1 MANLDLCFTPASEL
15 ARLIRS
21 KELSPVEVVTNALER
36 IDAVNPSINAFCF
49 VYAEEAMAKARR
61 AEAALGRGRPLGPL
75 HGVPVA
81 LKDSTPIEGKTTT
94 SGSRVF
100 EHWVADRD
108 SVIVERLRAAGAIIL
123 GKTTLPE
130 FAASGWTE
138 SELWGVTCNPWNLD
152 LTPGGSSGGS
162 AAAVAAGCVPLAEG
176 TDHGGSV
183 RVPAALC
190 GIVGLRPSRGR
201 IPMDLLPSAFEP
213 YLTFGPLARCVG
225 DAALFLHATHGPD
238 DRDFYSLPLP
248 FELEHP
254 IAADLS
260 GKKLAFS
267 MDLGYLAIA
276 ADVQA
281 ETRAAVA
288 AFTDLGA
295 RVEEVEFNCT
305 REVTGWID
313 AVWHAMSGAF
323 FGQHLEE
330 WRDKMDPYNVMSI
343 EEGWRIPAAA
353 VRHHELMWTRL
364 WRELSAILGRY
375 DALLCPTTTTV
386 ARPVKTRDA
395 DFPETDERGR
405 YWGRPTEPFSLFYH
419 CPALSVPSGW
429 TPAGLPVGL
438 QVVGRRFDDAGVLRV
453 AAALEAARPWA
464 DRRPPL

>member
-1 MANLDLCFTPASEL
+1 MADLDLCFTPASEL

-21 KELSPVEVVTNALER
+21 KELSPVEVVANALAR
-36 IDAVNPSINAFCF
+36 IDAVNPAINAFCA
-49 VYAEEAMAKARR
+49 VYAEEAMAESKR
-61 AEAALGRGRPLGPL
+61 AEAALGVGRPLGPL

-81 LKDSTPIEGKTTT
+81 LKDSTPIKGRITT

-100 EHWVADRD
+100 ENWVADRD

-138 SELWGVTCNPWNLD
+138 SELWGVTRNPWNLD

-201 IPMDLLPSAFEP
+201 IPMDLLPTAFEP
-213 YLTFGPLARCVG
+213 YLTFGPLARTVG
-225 DAALFLHATHGPD
+225 DAALFLEATHGPD
-238 DRDFYSLPLP
+238 DRDFFSLPLP
-248 FELEHP
+248 FALEHP
-254 IAADLS
+254 IAVDLR
-260 GKKLAFS
+260 GTKLAFS

-276 ADVQA
+276 RDVQA

-288 AFTDLGA
+288 ALAEQGA
-295 RVEEVEFNCT
+295 SVEEVEVNGT
-305 REVTGWID
+305 REVTRWID
-313 AVWHAMSGAF
+313 EVWHALSGAF
-323 FGQHLEE
+323 FRQYLND

-353 VRHHELMWTRL
+353 VRHSEPMWTRL
-364 WRELSAILGRY
+364 WCEVSAILRRY
-375 DALLCPTTTTV
+375 DALLCPTAATV

-405 YWGRPTEPFSLFYH
+405 YWGRPTEPFSLLYH

-429 TPAGLPVGL
+429 TAAGLPVGL
-438 QVVGRRFDDAGVLRV
+438 QIVGRRFDDAGVLRV

-464 DRRPPL
+464 DRRPLL